1 MAPPPSSLAEL
12 SALIRG
18 GMHAQ
23 ALQLLEVLDVTAED
37 LDKNDNS
44 GTNIMHSACAVGALE
59 IVVELIGLGADTNAV
74 SSHVSTNGNRPLHF
88 AALGGYKRVLIVLL
102 RAGADPSQPNL
113 EGKIPYDLAANAA
126 VGDALLFDRDDI
138 LKTGNEPYA
147 DNKA

>member
-1 MAPPPSSLAEL
+1 MLSTIFGGLGNIVAPPPSSLAEL

-88 AALGGYKRVLIVLL
+88 AALGGI
-102 RAGADPSQPNL
+102 S
-113 EGKIPYDLAANAA
+113 E
-126 VGDALLFDRDDI
+126 F
-138 LKTGNEPYA
+138 
-147 DNKA
+147 